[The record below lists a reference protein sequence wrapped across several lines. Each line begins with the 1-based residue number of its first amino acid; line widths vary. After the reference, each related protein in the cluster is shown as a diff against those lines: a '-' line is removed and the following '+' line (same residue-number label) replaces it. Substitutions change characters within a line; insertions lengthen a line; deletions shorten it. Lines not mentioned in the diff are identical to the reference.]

1 MLADHVEM
9 EVHAGTEWL
18 VMYVRVAV
26 DTQEQCVKQVSY
38 MNAQEYFMQY
48 HICWFCFND
57 IFIYIYP
64 CRMAIFSLKIKL
76 VQKDG
81 I

>member
-1 MLADHVEM
+1 MNVLADHVEM

-38 MNAQEYFMQY
+38 MNAQECFM
-48 HICWFCFND
+48 
-57 IFIYIYP
+57 
-64 CRMAIFSLKIKL
+64 
-76 VQKDG
+76 
-81 I
+81 

>member
-1 MLADHVEM
+1 MLADRVEM

-18 VMYVRVAV
+18 DMYVRVAV

-48 HICWFCFND
+48 HICWSCSD
-57 IFIYIYP
+57 TFISIYP
-64 CRMAIFSLKIKL
+64 YCMAFFLSRNQP
-76 VQKDG
+76 VQEDS